1 MTIKCKQCIYFSGV
15 HTVGHGECYGSCNL
29 LGQLMKYIECYNEVL
44 YVKYSD
50 KVKNTY
56 LYDDSNCI
64 LIEND
69 ILKIVER
76 EKEYVN

>member
-15 HTVGHGECYGSCNL
+15 HTVGHGETCGFCNL
-29 LGQLMKYIECYNEVL
+29 LEQLKRYIECYDEVL
-44 YVKYSD
+44 YVRFSD
-50 KVKNTY
+50 KVKNTR

-69 ILKIVER
+69 ILEIVES